1 MWNLIFG
8 ETESSSSEGEE
19 EASPTTAVVPSTLKK
34 KQEGDR
40 EVEKLANMKQQPGLH
55 TAVGQYISIAKMQS

>member
-19 EASPTTAVVPSTLKK
+19 EATPTTLKK